1 VAALLGLLEIML
13 SEPDHPLGAEER
25 AVLDQALYGTFGSA
39 GITQD
44 PETHGRRVPLLRD
57 LHAELA
63 ATPGDTA
70 ASLATRLGRYVEGS
84 LAGLFAGPTNVELS
98 GRFVVFNIQAL
109 EPELRPLGIH
119 LIASFVWNQ
128 VRRAR
133 RARLLIIDEAWSLL
147 QYSEGG
153 VFLSSMARR
162 ARKYYLG
169 LVTITQDVADFLG
182 SEHGR
187 TVLANAAI
195 KLLLKQDS
203 ATVEPVV
210 SAFHLSPEERQFL
223 LGAAKGEGLFFARG
237 SHVPIRVE
245 ASPLEHRLATTA
257 PRELAEQAA
266 QSAPRSKNSQEGGA
280 L

>member
-1 VAALLGLLEIML
+1 
-13 SEPDHPLGAEER
+13 
-25 AVLDQALYGTFGSA
+25 VLDRALYATYASA
-39 GITQD
+39 GITPD
-44 PETHGRRVPLLRD
+44 PETHALPVPLLRD
-57 LHAELA
+57 LQAELGVM
-63 ATPGDTA
+63 PGEIA
-70 ASLATRLGRYVEGS
+70 GSLATRLARWVEGS

-98 GRFVVFNIQAL
+98 GRFVVFNVQAL

-128 VRRAR
+128 VRRAQQ
-133 RARLLIIDEAWSLL
+133 ARLLIIDEAWSLL
-147 QYSEGG
+147 QYPEGG

-169 LVTITQDVADFLG
+169 LVTITQDVADFLD

-203 ATVEPVV
+203 ATVDSVV
-210 SAFHLSPEERQFL
+210 AGFHLSPEERQFL

-237 SHVPIRVE
+237 SHIPIRVE

-266 QSAPRSKNSQEGGA
+266 RAAGARFASSEEGGTR
-280 L
+280 

>member
-1 VAALLGLLEIML
+1 MPGEI
-13 SEPDHPLGAEER
+13 
-25 AVLDQALYGTFGSA
+25 A
-39 GITQD
+39 G
-44 PETHGRRVPLLRD
+44 
-57 LHAELA
+57 
-63 ATPGDTA
+63 
-70 ASLATRLGRYVEGS
+70 SLATRLARWVEGS

-98 GRFVVFNIQAL
+98 GRFVVFNVQAL

-128 VRRAR
+128 VRRAQQ
-133 RARLLIIDEAWSLL
+133 ARLLIIDEAWSLL
-147 QYSEGG
+147 QYPEGG

-169 LVTITQDVADFLG
+169 LVTITQDVADFLD

-203 ATVEPVV
+203 ATVDSVV
-210 SAFHLSPEERQFL
+210 AGFHLSPEERQFL

-237 SHVPIRVE
+237 SHIPIRVE

-266 QSAPRSKNSQEGGA
+266 RAAGARFASSEEGGTR
-280 L
+280 